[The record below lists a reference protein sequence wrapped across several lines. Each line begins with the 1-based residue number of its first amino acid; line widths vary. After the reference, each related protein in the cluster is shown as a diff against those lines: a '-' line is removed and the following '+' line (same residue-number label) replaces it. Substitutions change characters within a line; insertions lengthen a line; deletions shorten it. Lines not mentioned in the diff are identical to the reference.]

1 MSVTTPAT
9 TTNSEFDVSGPRY
22 DQRGPVRW
30 LWSHLRRHPVQL
42 VGFLGGS
49 VIMTALNASVPQLT
63 GAAFDAVLGTSGDPA
78 RALTLIVLVLL
89 VIVLAR
95 GLFDLMARLSSEVLA
110 KRLER
115 DARDELY
122 VSLLGKSQTFHNR
135 QRVGDLM
142 ARAANDIRQL
152 SVMIS
157 PGVDLI
163 VDSSL
168 AGLVPLL
175 FIAAIDPRLLLV
187 PCAFAVVFVLALW
200 HYMRQLNPVA
210 TRMREEFGDLNA
222 GLSQAVR
229 GIEVIKVM
237 AQEGQERT
245 RFRARA
251 RRYRDSF
258 VRNGLVQARYLPTL
272 LFAGALAA
280 ALWHAIHL
288 QSIGVI
294 TVGDLVAFM
303 GLMVML
309 GFPTQMSI
317 WTFSLVQIGIA
328 SAGRILGIVTAE
340 TELCQPADGHAA
352 RISGEI
358 VFDDVT
364 FGYDDGGEPALRG
377 ISFTV
382 KPGETVAIVGETGS
396 GKSTLTKLV
405 PRIYDV
411 TSGRILI
418 DGVDVRAWDLDS
430 LRSQISTIEQDI
442 VLFSRSVAE
451 NIAFSLGQRAD
462 REAVIRAA
470 EDAQAAEFIA
480 ELDDGYD
487 TVIGERG
494 VTLSGG
500 QRQRLAIAR
509 ALLTDPAILIL
520 DDSTS
525 AIDSATE
532 DKIQQAI
539 ERVLEGRTTLMI
551 THRLSQIRWA
561 DKVVLLRRGELVDC
575 GTHDEL
581 IARSPLYRRIFAH
594 YDEADYGPVG
604 DDDVSASE
612 AAGDGTAG
620 AGAAEDGAAE
630 AGAGAAEDGA
640 AEAGAGAAVAGAAGA
655 GAAVAGVAGGRG
667 ADGGMA
673 GNGPSGD
680 AASKDDGPPEDMSKD
695 DGPREGASGSGAG
708 TAVLSGEQGSVR

>member
-1 MSVTTPAT
+1 MTTS
-9 TTNSEFDVSGPRY
+9 SEFVVTGPRF
-22 DQRGPVRW
+22 DRRGPVRW

-42 VGFLGGS
+42 AGFLGGS
-49 VIMTALNASVPQLT
+49 LVMIVLNSAVPQLT
-63 GAAFDAVLGTSGDPA
+63 GAAFDAVLGGGGGAA
-78 RALTLIVLVLL
+78 RTLGLIVVALL
-89 VIVLAR
+89 AIVVAR
-95 GLFDLMARLSSEVLA
+95 GLFDLVARMSSEMLA

-122 VSLLGKSQTFHNR
+122 ASLLGKSQTFHNR

-152 SVMIS
+152 SFMIS

-163 VDSSL
+163 VDSGL
-168 AGLVPLL
+168 QGLVPLF

-187 PCAFAVVFVLALW
+187 PGVFGVIFVFALW

-210 TRMREEFGDLNA
+210 TQMREQFGEVNA
-222 GLSQAVR
+222 GLNQAVR

-237 AQEGQERT
+237 AQEGQERV
-245 RFRARA
+245 RFRANA
-251 RRYRDSF
+251 RRYRDLF

-272 LFAGALAA
+272 LFACALAG
-280 ALWHAIHL
+280 ALWHGLYL
-288 QSIGVI
+288 QGMGAI

-309 GFPTQMSI
+309 SFPTQMSI
-317 WTFSLVQIGIA
+317 FTFSLVQIGIA
-328 SAGRILGIVTAE
+328 SSRRILGIITAE
-340 TELCQPADGHAA
+340 TELHQPADGHAG

-358 VFDDVT
+358 VFEDVT
-364 FGYDDGGEPALRG
+364 FGYDDGEPALRG
-377 ISFTV
+377 VSFTV

-411 TSGRILI
+411 TSGRILV

-451 NIAFSLGQRAD
+451 NIAFSMGQRAD

-470 EDAQAAEFIA
+470 EDAQAAEFVS
-480 ELDDGYD
+480 ELEDGYD

-539 ERVLEGRTTLMI
+539 GRVLEGRTTLLI

-581 IARSPLYRRIFAH
+581 IARSRLYRRIFAH
-594 YDEADYGPVG
+594 YDETDYAGPG
-604 DDDVSASE
+604 DATRE
-612 AAGDGTAG
+612 GDG
-620 AGAAEDGAAE
+620 
-630 AGAGAAEDGA
+630 
-640 AEAGAGAAVAGAAGA
+640 V
-655 GAAVAGVAGGRG
+655 GG
-667 ADGGMA
+667 
-673 GNGPSGD
+673 
-680 AASKDDGPPEDMSKD
+680 
-695 DGPREGASGSGAG
+695 GASGGGASGGGA
-708 TAVLSGEQGSVR
+708 SGDGVSGGGAQALAQEQGGVR